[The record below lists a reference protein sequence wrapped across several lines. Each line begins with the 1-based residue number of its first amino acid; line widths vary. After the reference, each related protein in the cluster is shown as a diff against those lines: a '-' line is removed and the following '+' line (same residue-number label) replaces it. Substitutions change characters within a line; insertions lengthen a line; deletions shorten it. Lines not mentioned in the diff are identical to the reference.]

1 MIQYKS
7 LKFQKDKTTI
17 VKEIVDSCGI
27 SQIVAEILFYRGID
41 TPEKAM
47 QFLNPNLKML
57 HDPYSLKDMD
67 IAVLR
72 IEKAIKENELITIYG
87 DYDVDGVTSTSI
99 LLLFLRQLGARVDYY
114 IPSRHDEGYGLNA
127 AAIEKIHR
135 NGSRLIITVDCG
147 IAALEE
153 IDYASSLGIDVV
165 VTDHHQC
172 SAILPK
178 AVAVINPKRSDQ
190 AYPFQYLAGV
200 GVAAKLIQAMG
211 GIETVAAYLDLI
223 AIGTVADV
231 VPLVDENRIFVKFG
245 LAAINQKKRIGIS
258 ELIQVAGFDKKEEI
272 DAGEI
277 AFGLGPRINAGGRI
291 GHSKHSVTLLTTDDV
306 ATARQIAE
314 SLNRENEE
322 RQRIENEILNQSLGL
337 IDTSIDFQ
345 KDKAII
351 LSHEGWHHG
360 VVGIVAARLV
370 ERYHR
375 PTILIC
381 QDGNLGIGSGR
392 SIPGINLYKALLQSK
407 DLFHKFGGHEQ
418 AVGLSIPIDHIQELK
433 ERVNQ
438 YLSSAY
444 SPRTFVP
451 SIDYDKEL
459 FLEDIH
465 HSLIED
471 ISQLKPFGMGN
482 PSPIFR
488 IPDACLLWP
497 RKVGKTGTH
506 LKVSIRSETRVM
518 DGIGFKLAYLQDQ
531 ITDKTH
537 YDLIISPEI
546 NEWNGVQ
553 NLQCN
558 IKSIR
563 LVQTYENLLECVLR
577 NKDKLMRAFWQQI
590 LYNGVVQEKSYQ
602 NLKQIQDPEMAN
614 HLVLDFLK
622 KDVQGTAILV
632 HHEEGYRRLLH
643 LLDSHNLLE
652 WIDFYFGHPLEDPL
666 GYNSIIAAPE
676 ADQIDFSKYRRI
688 ILWDGILCLDYLL
701 YILSIGKDQTVF
713 LVHGDRESEDIRA
726 LIENKGLD
734 REELGK
740 YYKLF
745 QKYAYRSI
753 PYESFHAFMEYLQR
767 CSDFPVMEWKTRIA
781 LQIFYELDFLTFSEK
796 NEEGFRVIINP
807 IAQKKDLSQSSC
819 YRKLNNIEP
828 YFDQLCRKDINK
840 LLGGYE
846 DEFEGSN
853 SNYP

>member
-7 LKFQKDKTTI
+7 LEYRIDKTTRI
-17 VKEIVDSCGI
+17 KEIVASCGI
-27 SQIVAEILFYRGID
+27 SQVVAEILFYRGID
-41 TPEKAM
+41 TVEKAM
-47 QFLNPNLKML
+47 QFLNPNLERL

-67 IAVLR
+67 KGVQR
-72 IEKAIKENELITIYG
+72 INKAIQENELITIYG

-114 IPSRHDEGYGLNA
+114 IPSRHDEGYGLNV
-127 AAIEKIHR
+127 AAIKKIGR
-135 NGSRLIITVDCG
+135 NGTRLIITVDCG

-178 AVAVINPKRSDQ
+178 AVAVINPKRRDQ

-211 GIETVAAYLDLI
+211 GIEAVAEYLDLI

-245 LAAINQKKRIGIS
+245 LTEINQKRRVGIS
-258 ELIQVAGFDKKEEI
+258 QLAQAAGYDKKEI
-272 DAGEI
+272 DAGKI

-291 GHSKHSVTLLTTDDV
+291 GHSKHSVILLTTEDV
-306 ATARQIAE
+306 TIARQIAE

-322 RQRIENEILNQSLGL
+322 RQRIENEILNQSLNL
-337 IDTSIDFQ
+337 IDASIDFQ

-351 LSHEGWHHG
+351 LTHEGWHHG

-370 ERYHR
+370 ERFHR

-381 QDGNLGIGSGR
+381 QDGNVGVGSGR
-392 SIPGINLYKALLQSK
+392 SIPGINLYEALFQSK
-407 DLFHKFGGHEQ
+407 ELFQRFGGHEQ
-418 AVGLSIPIDHIQELK
+418 AVGLSIPIDHVQELK
-433 ERVNQ
+433 ERMNQ

-444 SPRTFVP
+444 SPKIFVP
-451 SIDYDKEL
+451 SIDYDKDL
-459 FLEDIH
+459 LLEDIH
-465 HSLIED
+465 HSLIKD
-471 ISQLKPFGMGN
+471 ISQLRPFGMGN
-482 PSPIFR
+482 PSPVFR

-497 RKVGKTGTH
+497 RKVGKTETH
-506 LKVSIRSETRVM
+506 LKVSIRSETRLM
-518 DGIGFKLAYLQDQ
+518 DGIGFKLAYLQGQ

-563 LVQTYENLLECVLR
+563 LVQTYENLLECASR

-590 LYNGVVQEKSYQ
+590 LYNGVVQEKPYQ
-602 NLKQIQDPEMAN
+602 NLRLIQDSGMAN
-614 HLVLDFLK
+614 HLVLDQLK
-622 KDVQGTAILV
+622 RDVQGTAILV
-632 HHEEGYRRLLH
+632 HNEEGYRRLLH
-643 LLDSHNLLE
+643 LLDSHDLLE

-676 ADQIDFSKYRRI
+676 ADLINFSKYRRI
-688 ILWDGILCLDYLL
+688 ILWDGVLCLGYLL
-701 YILSIGKDQTVF
+701 HILSKGKNQTVF
-713 LVHGDRESEDIRA
+713 LVHGDQESEDIRA

-753 PYESFHAFMEYLQR
+753 PYENFNAFMEYLKR
-767 CSDFPVMEWKTRIA
+767 CSDFPVMEWKARIA
-781 LQIFYELDFLTFSEK
+781 MQIFYELDFVAFTEK
-796 NEEGFRVIINP
+796 KEEGFRVIINP

-819 YRKLNNIEP
+819 YRKLNNIKS
-828 YFDQLCRKDINK
+828 YFDQLCRKDINM

-853 SNYP
+853 SSNP

>member
-7 LKFQKDKTTI
+7 LEYRTDKTTKI
-17 VKEIVDSCGI
+17 KEFVASCGI
-27 SQIVAEILFYRGID
+27 SQVVAEILFYRGID
-41 TPEKAM
+41 TPEKALE
-47 QFLNPNLKML
+47 FLNPSLEML

-67 IAVLR
+67 KAVER
-72 IEKAIKENELITIYG
+72 INKAIQENELITIYG

-99 LLLFLRQLGARVDYY
+99 LLLCLRQLGARVDFY
-114 IPSRHDEGYGLNA
+114 IPSRHDEGYGLNT
-127 AAIEKIHR
+127 AAIKGIAEK
-135 NGSRLIITVDCG
+135 GTRLIITVDCG

-153 IDYASSLGIDVV
+153 IDYASSLGIDVI

-172 SAILPK
+172 GVVLPK
-178 AVAVINPKRSDQ
+178 AIAVINPKRRDQ
-190 AYPFQYLAGV
+190 AYPFRYLAGV

-211 GIETVAAYLDLI
+211 GIESVAEYLDLI

-231 VPLVDENRIFVKFG
+231 VPLVGENRVFVKFG
-245 LAAINQKKRIGIS
+245 LSAINQKKRIGIS
-258 ELIQVAGFDKKEEI
+258 QLVQIAGYDKKEI

-291 GHSKHSVTLLTTDDV
+291 GHSKHSVILLTTEDV
-306 ATARQIAE
+306 SLARQIAE

-322 RQRIENEILNQSLGL
+322 RQRIENEILNQSLNL

-351 LSHEGWHHG
+351 LAHEGWHHG
-360 VVGIVAARLV
+360 VVGIVASRLV
-370 ERYHR
+370 ERFHR

-381 QDGNLGIGSGR
+381 QDGNQGVGSGR
-392 SIPGINLYKALLQSK
+392 SIPGINLYEALLQSK

-418 AVGLSIPIDHIQELK
+418 AVGLSIPIDHVQELK
-433 ERVNQ
+433 ERMNQ

-444 SPRTFVP
+444 SPRAFVP
-451 SIDYDKEL
+451 SIAYDKDL

-465 HSLIED
+465 HSLVED

-482 PSPIFR
+482 PSPVFR
-488 IPDACLLWP
+488 IPDVCLQWP
-497 RKVGKTGTH
+497 RKVGKTGAH
-506 LKVSIRSETRVM
+506 LKVSVRSETRLM
-518 DGIGFKLAYLQDQ
+518 DGIGYKLSYLQDQ
-531 ITDKTH
+531 ITNKTH

-577 NKDKLMRAFWQQI
+577 DKDKLMRAFWQQI
-590 LYNGVVQEKSYQ
+590 LYNGVVQEKPYQ
-602 NLKQIQDPEMAN
+602 NLRRIQDPNRAN
-614 HLVLDFLK
+614 HLVLDRLER
-622 KDVQGTAILV
+622 DVQGTAILV

-643 LLDSHNLLE
+643 LLDSHDLLD
-652 WIDFYFGHPLEDPL
+652 WTDFYFGHPLEDPL
-666 GYNSIIAAPE
+666 GYNSVIVAPE
-676 ADQIDFSKYRRI
+676 ADLIDFSKYRWI

-701 YILSIGKDQTVF
+701 YILSKGKEQTLF
-713 LVHGDRESEDIRA
+713 LIHGDREAEDIRA
-726 LIENKGLD
+726 LIEDIRLD

-745 QKYAYRSI
+745 QKHAYRSI
-753 PYESFHAFMEYLQR
+753 PYESFDAFIDYLKR
-767 CSDFPVMEWKTRIA
+767 CSNFPVMEWKTRIA
-781 LQIFYELDFLTFSEK
+781 MQIFYELGFLTFTESK
-796 NEEGFRVIINP
+796 DEGFRIIMNQ
-807 IAQKKDLSQSSC
+807 ISQKKDLAQSSC
-819 YRKLNNIEP
+819 YRKFNNITS
-828 YFDQLCRKDINK
+828 YFDQLFRKDINM

-846 DEFEGSN
+846 DEFEGNN
-853 SNYP
+853 SSYP